1 MDVGANPTAIAKP
14 PLCKGRCPA
23 GAEGLWH
30 CEGRSIFGQGHNPSV
45 SFADSSLYTRE
56 PHSTPI
62 ILAPEGSMWE
72 EKKIR

>member
-56 PHSTPI
+56 PLVYHPQI
-62 ILAPEGSMWE
+62 GNYPVRADG
-72 EKKIR
+72 